1 MKKWNK
7 QNQNSRIEIKKLEDE
22 DFDEMDDC
30 ETELNIIEESHKL
43 SEDEL
48 ESFIQAKLKH
58 KDASPGKKSRETSK
72 FRDMVLNKVPD
83 KSRGN
88 IWRAISR
95 NPASISQD
103 YYQLLV
109 AKGERIGDIIM
120 KKAAIEKTGQ
130 PEHDSEYLRSKI
142 EYNLMVMKPGVS
154 QEESIVIIEN
164 DLPRTFTTLEFYN
177 QSTEEGISHIS
188 QLRKILRA
196 FTVMRPDI
204 GYVQGMSYI
213 AGFLLMENNEYQT
226 FVLFHNLIIKSQI
239 LSFYKF
245 KADDI
250 IQRLKFFRQA
260 FFEELPDLWEY
271 FEEEKID
278 PRSYIYEWI
287 MTLYTRALP
296 VNVAKRVWDLFFID
310 GFPLLFKTALA
321 ILKIIKDRILYSDL
335 SEVMNTLKGT
345 QAIIWNED
353 LLFNTIEEV
362 KLPKWVYEQIKDL

>member
-1 MKKWNK
+1 M
-7 QNQNSRIEIKKLEDE
+7 
-22 DFDEMDDC
+22 
-30 ETELNIIEESHKL
+30 II
-43 SEDEL
+43 
-48 ESFIQAKLKH
+48 
-58 KDASPGKKSRETSK
+58 
-72 FRDMVLNKVPD
+72 NKVPE

-88 IWRAISR
+88 IWRAISK

-109 AKGERIGDIIM
+109 SKGERIGDVIM

-154 QEESIVIIEN
+154 QEESMVIIEN

-177 QSTEEGISHIS
+177 QNTEDGINHIS
-188 QLRKILRA
+188 QLRRILRA

-213 AGFLLMENNEYQT
+213 AGFLLMENNEYQS
-226 FVLFHNLIIKSQI
+226 FVLFHNLVIKSQI
-239 LSFYKF
+239 LTFYKF
-245 KADDI
+245 KADEI

-260 FFEELPDLWEY
+260 FLEELPDLWEY

-278 PRSYIYEWI
+278 PRSYVYEWI

-296 VNVAKRVWDLFFID
+296 VNVTKRVWDLFFID

-321 ILKIIKDRILYSDL
+321 ILRIIKELILYSDL

-345 QAIIWNED
+345 QLIICNED
-353 LLFNTIEEV
+353 KLISEIEKV
-362 KLPKWVYEQIKDL
+362 KLPEWVYEQIKDL